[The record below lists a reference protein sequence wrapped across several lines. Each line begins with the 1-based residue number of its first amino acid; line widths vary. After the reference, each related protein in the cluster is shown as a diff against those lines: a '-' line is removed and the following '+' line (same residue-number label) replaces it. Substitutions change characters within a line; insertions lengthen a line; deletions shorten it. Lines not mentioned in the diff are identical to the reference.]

1 MDIRIRPAERD
12 RDRKAIWS
20 ILEPVILAGE
30 SYPLPR
36 DMSEKA
42 ALAYWLSSLHK
53 TYVAEDTAT
62 GRVVG
67 TYYIRPNN
75 SGGGSHI
82 ANCGY
87 MVAKAAQGKGVARTM
102 ARTSIGQA
110 REMGFRGMQFNFV
123 VASNE
128 RAIKLWTSLGFET
141 VGRLP
146 KVFDHPRLGHVD
158 ALVMFLDLT

>member
-20 ILEPVILAGE
+20 IMEPILRAGE
-30 SYPLPR
+30 TYPLPR

-42 ALAYWLSSLHK
+42 ALAYWLSSLH
-53 TYVAEDTAT
+53 TTFIAEDITT
-62 GRVVG
+62 GSFVG
-67 TYYIRPNN
+67 TYYVRPNY

-87 MVAKAAQGKGVARTM
+87 MVAEAAQGRGVARTM
-102 ARTSIGQA
+102 AQTSIGQA
-110 REMGFRGMQFNFV
+110 REMGFRGIQFNFV

-128 RAIKLWTSLGFET
+128 RAVKLWTSLGFET
-141 VGRLP
+141 LARLP
-146 KVFDHPRLGHVD
+146 KVFDHPHLNYVD
-158 ALVMFLDLT
+158 ALVMFLDLS